1 MDSEGIRNRLK
12 MIMHFKSMNTTQF
25 SEAIQV
31 QRSSLTHILNGRNNA
46 SLDVVTKVVDRYPEV
61 DFKWL
66 VMGIGSLTA
75 SESSTTLTEDTFVP
89 NSVQEKVDLKETN
102 SKLGSEHKKEDLRVE
117 KVLFFYSDG
126 TFVEYKSNS

>member
-66 VMGIGSLTA
+66 VMGIGSLAA
-75 SESSTTLTEDTFVP
+75 SESSTTLSEDTIVP
-89 NSVQEKVDLKETN
+89 DSLQTKDELNETN
-102 SKLGSEHKKEDLRVE
+102 QPLESVGKNEDLRIE

-126 TFVEYKSNS
+126 TFVEYKSNN